1 VCHDDDV
8 ARFLFVVVPIVAR
21 VWPAVAIGDALAAA
35 GHEVAWCGPESDL
48 RPLVGPDPVI
58 FPTGKR
64 GYREFR
70 EAGMAAVR
78 ELWHEYLVPL
88 NRFMRRPVDQ
98 AVAEY
103 RPDVVVTDQYALAG
117 TLAAAKHGVPW
128 AHLCAGV
135 IDLTPPAEY
144 LEVREW
150 VHSGLAKV
158 LEAAGL
164 PPDDNLDL
172 LFSPY
177 LMLVTSSRAL
187 IGEVPLP
194 QSCVLIGAALGS
206 RRTDPTFDWDRWD
219 PGRQHVLVTAGTLSA
234 HLVRD
239 YLARV
244 IAALDPL
251 GSRVQAVLN
260 VAPDLV
266 PDPPS
271 HVLIAPRVPMLELMP
286 RLDAVICQA
295 GQSTVNEALVN
306 GIPLVVAPIRLGELV
321 VAEQVTKAGA
331 GIEVSFA
338 DATPDELR
346 AAITAVLDEPT
357 YLLRARQIREEFRA
371 AGGTQAAVANLIS
384 LAGSRQL

>member
-1 VCHDDDV
+1 
-8 ARFLFVVVPIVAR
+8 
-21 VWPAVAIGDALAAA
+21 
-35 GHEVAWCGPESDL
+35 
-48 RPLVGPDPVI
+48 
-58 FPTGKR
+58 
-64 GYREFR
+64 
-70 EAGMAAVR
+70 MAAVR

-88 NRFMRRPVDQ
+88 NRFIQRPVDQ

-117 TLAAAKHGVPW
+117 TLAAAKHDVPW

-135 IDLTPPAEY
+135 IDLTPPADY
-144 LEVREW
+144 LEVRDW

-164 PPDDNLDL
+164 PPDDSLDL

-187 IGEVPLP
+187 TGAVPLP
-194 QSCVLIGAALGS
+194 PSCVLIGAALGA
-206 RRTDPTFDWDRWD
+206 RRTDPAFDWDRWD
-219 PGRQHVLVTAGTLSA
+219 PGKRHLLVTAGTLSA

-244 IAALDPL
+244 IDALEPL
-251 GSRVQAVLN
+251 GTRVQAVFN
-260 VAPDLV
+260 VAADLV
-266 PDPPS
+266 PDPPP
-271 HVLIAPRVPMLELMP
+271 HVLVAPRVPMLELMP
-286 RLDAVICQA
+286 RLDAVVCQA

-331 GIEVSFA
+331 GIEVPFA
-338 DATPDELR
+338 DATPAELR
-346 AAITAVLDEPT
+346 AAITAVLDEST
-357 YLLRARQIREEFRA
+357 YLSRARQIGEEYRA
-371 AGGTQAAVANLIS
+371 AGGTQAAVAHLIA